1 MERMRIL
8 KNLKLDKTDF
18 HKTLCIVKN
27 NEIVVSKAGMTNKA
41 IKFLYRLGSVAN
53 PEYYELVKR
62 KQMVYAYG
70 NIRYPM
76 VKRLYKEDESFVY
89 LPRGCE
95 DNLIKVL
102 NYLNN
107 DYQIEDKQTI
117 GSMISAT
124 FLGSLR
130 EEQNT
135 ALNQLIK
142 YDNGIFVAPPAF

>member
-1 MERMRIL
+1 M
-8 KNLKLDKTDF
+8 
-18 HKTLCIVKN
+18 
-27 NEIVVSKAGMTNKA
+27 
-41 IKFLYRLGSVAN
+41 
-53 PEYYELVKR
+53 
-62 KQMVYAYG
+62 
-70 NIRYPM
+70 
-76 VKRLYKEDESFVY
+76 
-89 LPRGCE
+89 
-95 DNLIKVL
+95 IKVL

-142 YDNGIFVAPPAF
+142 YDNGIFVAPPAFGKTVVAIALISKLCVNTLIVVPKLSLIDQWRERLDSFLSIGYSDYKKRKR